1 MRIDEESALAT
12 TTTSSRN
19 LERATSRR
27 FTAAG
32 ILLGL
37 GLGGFVD
44 GIVLHQ
50 ILQWHHML
58 TDYDGHTSFPDTTVS
73 SLEEN
78 TLWDGLFHASTW
90 VFVALGLILLWQA
103 LSAGYRVTWRSIV
116 GLLLAGW
123 GVFNLVE
130 GIVDHH
136 ILTIH
141 HVRDD
146 VDDPLWWDL
155 GFLAFGALL
164 VIVGFALRRSDRQHG
179 TEGIVNVRGDM
190 FDERIHTTAL
200 QPMDGA

>member
-1 MRIDEESALAT
+1 M
-12 TTTSSRN
+12 
-19 LERATSRR
+19 
-27 FTAAG
+27 
-32 ILLGL
+32 LGL
-37 GLGGFVD
+37 GLGGFID

-58 TDYDGHTSFPDTTVS
+58 TDYDGHTSFPEPTVS

-78 TLWDGLFHASTW
+78 TLWDGLFHATTW
-90 VFVALGLILLWQA
+90 LFVAIGLVLMWQA
-103 LSAGYRVTWRSIV
+103 LSAGFRATWRSLV

-123 GVFNLVE
+123 GMFNLVE

-155 GFLAFGALL
+155 GFLVFGALL
-164 VIVGFALRRSDRQHG
+164 VIVGFALRRSDRQRG
-179 TEGIVNVRGDM
+179 TDGFVSVRGDM
-190 FDERIHTTAL
+190 ADDPHTIA
-200 QPMDGA
+200 

>member
-1 MRIDEESALAT
+1 MRSEKASELASASP
-12 TTTSSRN
+12 SSRDR
-19 LERATSRR
+19 EGATRRR

-32 ILLGL
+32 VVLGL
-37 GLGGFVD
+37 GLGGFID

-58 TDYDGHTSFPDTTVS
+58 TDDDGHTSFPEPTLS
-73 SLEEN
+73 SLEDN
-78 TLWDGLFHASTW
+78 TLWDGLFHATTW
-90 VFVALGLILLWQA
+90 LFVAIGLVLMWQA
-103 LSAGYRVTWRSIV
+103 LSAGFRATWRSLV

-123 GVFNLVE
+123 GMFNLVE

-155 GFLAFGALL
+155 GFLVFGALL
-164 VIVGFALRRSDRQHG
+164 VIVGFALRRSDRQRG
-179 TEGIVNVRGDM
+179 TDGFVSVRGDM
-190 FDERIHTTAL
+190 AEDAHTIA
-200 QPMDGA
+200 